1 MKKPKW
7 KSTATRAVH
16 AGESP
21 RRDGAVTFPVYQS
34 AMYLYSG
41 EKEYGDLR
49 YIRLNNTPNAD
60 VLHAKLAALENG
72 EDALVTASG
81 MAAISSTLMTV
92 LSGGGHLLAQGAL
105 YGGTYDFICNDF
117 DGLGFS
123 CDFVDIENPAGW
135 EALLRPNT
143 RAIYVE
149 TLSNPTLRVADLEA
163 VVAFARKHNL
173 VSIIDNTFATPIN
186 CRPAEWGIDVVLHS
200 ATKYLN
206 GHSDIVA
213 GAIVASQEWIAKIKH
228 KLNHFGGSLD
238 PHACFL
244 LQRGLKTLHLRVER
258 QNENAL
264 ALARFLD
271 AHPAV
276 QRVNYPGLAS
286 HPQNNLAKRILSGF
300 GGMMSFELNASGR
313 GVETFLEK
321 LTLPLLAP
329 SLGGVESLVVRPA
342 VSSHAGMSKKERK
355 TQGIS
360 DAMVRVSVGVEDVD
374 ELIEDFKQALE
385 GV

>member
-1 MKKPKW
+1 MNKPKW
-7 KSTATRAVH
+7 KSAATKAVH
-16 AGESP
+16 AGETP

-41 EKEYGDLR
+41 EKEYDALR

-72 EDALVTASG
+72 ADALVTGSG
-81 MAAISSTLMTV
+81 MAAISSTLMTI
-92 LSGGGHLLAQGAL
+92 LGGGGHLLAQSAL
-105 YGGTYDFICNDF
+105 YGGTYDFIRNDF
-117 DGLGFS
+117 EGLGFS
-123 CDFVDIENPAGW
+123 CNFIDIENPAGW
-135 EALLRPNT
+135 EVRLQPNT

-149 TLSNPTLRVADLEA
+149 TLSNPTLRVADLQA

-186 CRPAEWGIDVVLHS
+186 CRPAEWGIDIVLHS

-213 GAIVASQEWIAKIKH
+213 GAIIASQEWIAKIRH

-244 LQRGLKTLHLRVER
+244 LQRGLKTLHLRVQR

-264 ALARFLD
+264 ALAQFLD

-276 QRVNYPGLAS
+276 ERVNYPGLES
-286 HPQNNLAKRILSGF
+286 HPQNNLAKRVLDGF
-300 GGMMSFELNASGR
+300 GGMMSFELKTSER
-313 GVETFLEK
+313 GVQAFLEK

-355 TQGIS
+355 EQDIS
-360 DAMVRVSVGVEDVD
+360 DAMVRVSVGVEDAG